1 LCMRHRHIMHA
12 ALCRKNALR
21 VCCARIP
28 NARQFPFLRETL
40 SSWAGSRPCAVRVL
54 TCFLAHL
61 VCTRG
66 GPACAL
72 SVHQVAG
79 GDGLRAVPH
88 RQAGPGARVTRPKP
102 AVTHGVNNAFI
113 RTWRRSQPDSRV
125 TLGKCGVCASYC
137 LGGTPHCPQCVL
149 PVRTHEG
156 GRPPVVTHSESV
168 TDAIVT
174 HVLLAV
180 ECHGDRWLQE
190 PGTCERALV
199 LYSSPASSS
208 AGGARVAAQALQ
220 SVFVE
225 LHSSEERAMR
235 NPSHPLRASSPWA
248 CLAVVRSYDRAHHQW
263 WRPLVVRGGCS
274 QHATAGRIRDRPQQ
288 SRRG

>member
-1 LCMRHRHIMHA
+1 VYAAPSHHARCTVPQKCTPCLPRRHTERTPVPFPTRDTLQLGGFT
-12 ALCRKNALR
+12 ALCRA
-21 VCCARIP
+21 
-28 NARQFPFLRETL
+28 
-40 SSWAGSRPCAVRVL
+40 SSDMFSGASR
-54 TCFLAHL
+54 
-61 VCTRG
+61 
-66 GPACAL
+66 
-72 SVHQVAG
+72 VHQRRPSLCPVRSSGRGRGRSSCSTAPTG
-79 GDGLRAVPH
+79 R
-88 RQAGPGARVTRPKP
+88 PGARVTRPKP

-125 TLGKCGVCASYC
+125 TLGKGGVCASHC

-168 TDAIVT
+168 TNAIVT

-180 ECHGDRWLQE
+180 ECHGDRWLHE

-235 NPSHPLRASSPWA
+235 HPSHPLRASSPWA

-274 QHATAGRIRDRPQQ
+274 QHATAGRIRGRPQQ